1 MSKNGR
7 RISRCERRK
16 DRSIGMEDRKAGRKR
31 NSGVRNTLSCFAL
44 WLCYG
49 TLDARD
55 TVLHEERRVRR
66 APYRH
71 ADISW
76 LPMLLA
82 APDPGRL
89 N

>member
-1 MSKNGR
+1 M
-7 RISRCERRK
+7 
-16 DRSIGMEDRKAGRKR
+16 
-31 NSGVRNTLSCFAL
+31 RNTLSCFAL

-55 TVLHEERRVRR
+55 TVLHEERRVHR